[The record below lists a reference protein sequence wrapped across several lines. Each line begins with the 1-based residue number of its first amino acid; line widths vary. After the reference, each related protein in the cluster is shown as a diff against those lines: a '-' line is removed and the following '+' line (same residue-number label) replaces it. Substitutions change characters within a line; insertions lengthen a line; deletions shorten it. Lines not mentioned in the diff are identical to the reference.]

1 MLCLVRGSLDV
12 DFWMATL
19 RGTWYKRKHRQ
30 TPAKIQRFKKASQG
44 MAGAKLSS
52 RHIDELE
59 GGVHR
64 ASMHQ
69 RYDTIDTIDTI
80 RKKTTAGCL
89 SMLMK

>member
-1 MLCLVRGSLDV
+1 
-12 DFWMATL
+12 
-19 RGTWYKRKHRQ
+19 
-30 TPAKIQRFKKASQG
+30 

-52 RHIDELE
+52 RQIEELE
-59 GGVHR
+59 GSVHR